1 MSDAAKLTRWAHSFL
16 IAAGF
21 VVVVAGMKAGQA
33 LIAPMLLA
41 VFLAII
47 CSPPLFWLQQK
58 RVPSGLAVV
67 LVIAGFVGIWL
78 VLGYVAGSSLLTMRE
93 NLPEYQRNLRG
104 HLEGFLKWLNDRG
117 IDTPDDLLSQHLKPE
132 AIIDATKTVL
142 GQLTS
147 LLASAALILL
157 TAVFILLEASSL
169 SAKMRAIAKDPTA
182 SVARFH
188 EITKNVRHYVAL
200 KTLISLVTGVAITI
214 ALTIIG
220 VDFPVLWGLF
230 AFLFNF
236 IPNIGS
242 FIAAI
247 PAVMLALVQ
256 LGPKQA
262 FTTGVAYVV
271 VNVVIGNVIEPKV
284 MGKGLGLSP
293 LVVFVSLVFWGWVL
307 GPVGMLLSVMLTMI
321 MKIVLD
327 SNEDT
332 RWIAVLLGTED
343 SAKVVLAE
351 RESDE
356 RA

>member
-1 MSDAAKLTRWAHSFL
+1 
-16 IAAGF
+16 
-21 VVVVAGMKAGQA
+21 MKAGQA

-47 CSPPLFWLQQK
+47 CTPPLFWLQQK
-58 RVPSGLAVV
+58 RVPSGLAVL
-67 LVIAGFVGIWL
+67 LVITGFVGIWL
-78 VLGYVAGSSLLTMRE
+78 VLGYIAGSSLLTMRD
-93 NLPEYQRNLRG
+93 NLPDYQKNLHT
-104 HLEGFLKWLNDRG
+104 HLSGFLKWLDERG
-117 IDTPDDLLSQHLKPE
+117 IDTPDDLLSQHVKPE
-132 AIIDATKTVL
+132 AIIGVTKTIL

-157 TAVFILLEASSL
+157 TAIFILLEASSL
-169 SAKMRAIAKDPTA
+169 SVKMRAIAKDPTA
-182 SVARFH
+182 SFARFS
-188 EITKNVRHYVAL
+188 EIAKNVRRYVAL
-200 KTLISLVTGVAITI
+200 KTIISLMTGVLISI
-214 ALTIIG
+214 ALAIIG
-220 VDFPVLWGLF
+220 VDFAVLWGLF

-242 FIAAI
+242 YLAAV
-247 PAVMLALVQ
+247 PAVILALVQ
-256 LGPKQA
+256 QPDGSEAITQLLKTAG
-262 FTTGVAYVV
+262 AYVA

-284 MGKGLGLSP
+284 VGKGLGLSP

-327 SNEDT
+327 SNKDT